1 MTEKTVYKREDLFK
15 GVLNLQHIEH
25 SIVEINLGDHSHEN

>member
-1 MTEKTVYKREDLFK
+1 MTEKNFYMREDLFK
-15 GVLNLQHIEH
+15 GVLNPQHIEH

>member
-1 MTEKTVYKREDLFK
+1 MIEKIFYTRGDLFK
-15 GVLNLQHIEH
+15 GVLNPQHIEH